1 MANTELIVPLVLA
14 VLGLLSSAISL
25 LYGRRNQKK
34 ADIEAGRLNERLEE
48 FKSQVERKETVWTLT
63 EKYGPPLLVAAYDLQ
78 SRLYELVEYPIS
90 RQHLT
95 KPEGLEDLKVF
106 SCYLLA
112 QYLAYAHILRTKTGY
127 LSFSFSDDERLK
139 SIRKIM
145 YMIDEELDR
154 RRDANGQNVGVW
166 PAARILVGE
175 RMMDKTSEVNAAL
188 DGGLGVQVKGWD
200 QFRKEFDEGF
210 REPMGYFCEWIDLML
225 EGRKINNWT
234 WDAPLRVMQ
243 HLLVDLVE
251 VLDEHRA
258 YIFDEVDDLKCAPSQ
273 VDCDCFGTKC
283 MDLEGKEAEEACKMK
298 YTKLKD
304 MRLKVRQDSRLYDDG
319 LWAMNGRVSRGRGNH
334 NYAANKK
341 LDLADVKQMTHRVD
355 LI

>member
-1 MANTELIVPLVLA
+1 MANTELIVPLALA

-34 ADIEAGRLNERLEE
+34 ADEEAGRLDKELEA
-48 FKSQVERKETVWTLT
+48 FKSQVDRKETVWTLT

-78 SRLYELVEYPIS
+78 TRLYELVEYPIS

-106 SCYLLA
+106 TCYLLA
-112 QYLAYAHILRTKTGY
+112 QYLAYAHILRTKVGY
-127 LSFSFSDDERLK
+127 LSFNDDARLQ

-154 RRDANGQNVGVW
+154 RRDAEGNNVGVW

-175 RMMDKTSEVNAAL
+175 RMMAVPSEVNAAL

-200 QFRKEFDEGF
+200 QFRKEYNEGF

-225 EGRKINNWT
+225 EGRKTKQPT
-234 WDAPLRVMQ
+234 WDAPLRCMQ
-243 HLLVDLVE
+243 HLLVDLVDF
-251 VLDEHRA
+251 LDKDGA
-258 YIFDEVDDLKCAPSQ
+258 YTDDEVDDLKCAQSQ
-273 VDCDCFGTKC
+273 VMCDCFGTVC
-283 MDLEGKEAEEACKMK
+283 MKLEGEEAEQATKMK

-304 MRLKVRQDSRLYDDG
+304 LRLKVRQDSRLNDNG
-319 LWAMNGRVSRGRGNH
+319 LWAMNGHFSRGRGPH
-334 NYAANKK
+334 NYAANYN
-341 LDLADVKQMTHRVD
+341 LDLAEVKNMTYRVD